1 MNTWSK
7 PATDEQI
14 ATATLGLEK
23 NNITVFVVDS
33 AKEAREKVQ
42 ELLPQGAEVMN
53 MTSVTLDT
61 IGVSQDILESGK
73 YDAVKKRL
81 MSMSRETES
90 VAMKKLGA
98 APVWAIGSV
107 NAVTQDGDVVIAS
120 NTGSQLSAYAY
131 GSPHVIWVV
140 GAQKIVKD
148 LGAAME
154 RVYEYVLPLE
164 AERAQKAYGAAGS
177 NVSKLLIV
185 NREVMAGR
193 ITMIIVK
200 KPLGF

>member
-1 MNTWSK
+1 MNPWTT

-14 ATATLGLEK
+14 ATVMLGLQK
-23 NNITVFVVDS
+23 NNITAFVVDTVQ
-33 AKEAREKVQ
+33 EAREKVR

-53 MTSVTLDT
+53 MTSVTLDA
-61 IGVSQDILESGK
+61 IGVSEDILESGK
-73 YDAVKKRL
+73 YDVVKKRL

-90 VAMKKLGA
+90 VAMQKLGA
-98 APVWAIGSV
+98 APVWALGSV
-107 NAVTQDGDVVIAS
+107 HAVTEDGVVIIAS
-120 NTGSQLSAYAY
+120 NSGSQLSAYAY

-164 AERAQKAYGAAGS
+164 SDRARKAYGVAGS

-185 NREVMAGR
+185 NKEVTPGR
-193 ITMIIVK
+193 ISMIIVK
-200 KPLGF
+200 EPLGF